1 MKGLT
6 KSFACAGGLLG
17 NLLVVGGVLFRP
29 SLRNVRSVIKEVGS
43 LHNVRSVIK
52 EVGSLRIVRSVIK

>member
-1 MKGLT
+1 MKGL
-6 KSFACAGGLLG
+6 KISLASAGGLLG

-43 LHNVRSVIK
+43 LRNVRSVIK
-52 EVGSLRIVRSVIK
+52 EVDSPRNVR